1 MQKGTR
7 HNGIIQQL
15 MIVLM
20 IYALFWPFIWISA
33 CLFSYEIFLFYFFF
47 FLIFFFD
54 FCIIFC
60 FIFHKFW
67 FYFKILGGGSKPG
80 GFKVFGTFRPEH
92 SLNPYEP
99 GKRPVKLPGAVG
111 MCPADNF
118 AHIGKMAAAADICL
132 FHIADHEEANR
143 LLEDTI
149 RAIQVTDSVARR
161 DRVAK
166 TLVLVSTAM
175 TWARTKEYGQNSY
188 PPLLGLSDA
197 ASGPDRNG
205 WAFVRRNSG
214 VGRRIRIFGGIWRW
228 SGTFCGL
235 VSGKMC
241 AVN

>member
-1 MQKGTR
+1 MFCFGISYECR
-7 HNGIIQQL
+7 HVYSL
-15 MIVLM
+15 MTN
-20 IYALFWPFIWISA
+20 F
-33 CLFSYEIFLFYFFF
+33 CLFFSN
-47 FLIFFFD
+47 FD
-54 FCIIFC
+54 FI
-60 FIFHKFW
+60 
-67 FYFKILGGGSKPG
+67 FKILGGDSKLG
-80 GFKVFGTFRPEH
+80 GFKVFATFRPEH

-161 DRVAK
+161 GRVAK

-175 TWARTKEYGQNSY
+175 TWARTKECGRSSY

-197 ASGPDRNG
+197 ASGPDRERLG
-205 WAFVRRNSG
+205 FCEEEFRRRKAHPNFRRHLEVERNFLRIGEPKNVSCESKHSP
-214 VGRRIRIFGGIWRW
+214 VYGRGG
-228 SGTFCGL
+228 TMFFFTEKFCKG
-235 VSGKMC
+235 MH
-241 AVN
+241 